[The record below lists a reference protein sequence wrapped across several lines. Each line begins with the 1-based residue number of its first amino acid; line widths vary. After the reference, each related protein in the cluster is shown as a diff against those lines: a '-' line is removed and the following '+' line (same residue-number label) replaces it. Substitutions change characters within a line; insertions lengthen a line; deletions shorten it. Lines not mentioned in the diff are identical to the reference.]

1 MNKDNKDNTYDILK
15 GVDTNTIAYNYS
27 IMLTLYNQYKKQIN
41 DGLNKMI
48 NRIINLI
55 IASNPMDTK
64 DSERRDI
71 INNMLFKDS
80 LIGQGQILPQIPIN
94 NYVKELKNTFI
105 PSLNFREKMSI
116 IRNFASKDNCL
127 MYSILI
133 EYDISKNNDVLKNAF
148 EKKYPMLNLN
158 YLNESVTMIENI
170 IGFDIAETDKCYDDI
185 NGSSTVKC
193 SVSRQQPNKPFYKM
207 IQKNY
212 VDSPTKSPITLC
224 WLWHPL
230 VYGVPYQ
237 NVVKLPADNA
247 IKKMMPVYETN
258 DKTQFE
264 KCMTDTFVDY
274 PVFPP
279 LSKREQSYMRNKG
292 AKPNVSGIYVRP
304 PWTPPY
310 CYYKKPQPTFTTN
323 MLRRE
328 NKFTVS
334 NLSGHTMLF
343 IIVAK
348 YFKDINLNMI
358 VLASMLFMVPYN
370 HSIHEIFQ
378 AAKMLGVNTEYSI
391 KKTDLENM
399 NHFLTNVMKQSVL
412 DSGKVMANIKKP
424 TNVISKRV
432 SKQTPITNVSTLGDI
447 GKEPTKKSGGT
458 KRTKRIRPNYL
469 RKNRKTRKNR
479 NRSIRRYKRTK
490 NMK

>member
-1 MNKDNKDNTYDILK
+1 MNKDDILK
-15 GVDTNTIAYNYS
+15 DVDTTTIAYNYS
-27 IMLTLYNQYKKQIN
+27 IMLTLYNQYKVQVN

-55 IASNPMDTK
+55 IANNPMDTK
-64 DSERRDI
+64 DSERREI
-71 INNMLFKDS
+71 INNILFKDS
-80 LIGQGQILPQIPIN
+80 LIGQGQILPQISIN

-133 EYDISKNNDVLKNAF
+133 EYDKSKNNKVLKNAF

-158 YLNESVTMIENI
+158 YLTESINMIENI
-170 IGFDIAETDKCYDDI
+170 IGFDIDETDKCYNDI
-185 NGSSTVKC
+185 NGSSAVQC
-193 SVSRQQPNKPFYKM
+193 SNSRNKPNKPFYKM
-207 IQKNY
+207 IEKNY
-212 VDSPTKSPITLC
+212 VDKPTKSPITLC

-247 IKKMMPVYETN
+247 IKKMMPYYETN

-264 KCMTDTFVDY
+264 KCMTDTFTDY

-292 AKPNVSGIYVRP
+292 VNPNVSGIYIRP

-323 MLRRE
+323 MLKRYK
-328 NKFTVS
+328 KFTVS
-334 NLSGHTMLF
+334 NLSGHTMIF
-343 IIVAK
+343 IIIAK

-358 VLASMLFMVPYN
+358 VLASLLFMVPYN

-399 NHFLTNVMKQSVL
+399 NHFLTNVMKQSAL
-412 DSGKVMANIKKP
+412 DSRKIIANMKKP
-424 TNVISKRV
+424 TSVQSNRV
-432 SKQTPITNVSTLGDI
+432 RQQTPITNVSKLGDI
-447 GKEPTKKSGGT
+447 GKEGDNKQEIKLKRGGKKQTKVT
-458 KRTKRIRPNYL
+458 KYNCKNKR
-469 RKNRKTRKNR
+469 TRKNR
-479 NRSIRRYKRTK
+479 NGSKRRYKRSKIRNK
-490 NMK
+490 N